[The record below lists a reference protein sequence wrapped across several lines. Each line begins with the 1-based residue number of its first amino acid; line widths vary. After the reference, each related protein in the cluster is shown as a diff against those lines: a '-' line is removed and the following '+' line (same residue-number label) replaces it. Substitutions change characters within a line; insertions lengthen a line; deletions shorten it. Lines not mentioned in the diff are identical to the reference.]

1 MSDIIQTL
9 VTDRAG
15 SDVLRW
21 FELRNKGYENMTAEE
36 RAEWD
41 AGNMKGAYN
50 VSDLNRVGSALNY
63 IRDRL
68 ADTGYMHPAAYTA
81 KMNWTAA
88 GIPTASDLS
97 TLLSH
102 VRTARGAFA
111 VMSSTPRVPEN
122 VGGLSY
128 IDANNIEKILV
139 DLDRLITNML
149 AARPFCGELYSGEY

>member
-9 VTDRAG
+9 VTDRTGA
-15 SDVLRW
+15 DVLRW
-21 FELRNKGYENMTAEE
+21 FELRNKGYANMTAEE

-50 VSDLNRVGSALNY
+50 ASDLNRVGAALNY

-68 ADTGYMHPAAYTA
+68 VEIGYIRSTVYTA
-81 KMNWTAA
+81 KSNWTAA
-88 GIPTASDLS
+88 DIPTTAALS
-97 TLLSH
+97 TLLSQ
-102 VRTARGAFA
+102 VRTARDAFA

-122 VGGLSY
+122 NGGLSH
-128 IDANNIEKILV
+128 IDANNIEKILA
-139 DLDRLITNML
+139 DIDRLITNML